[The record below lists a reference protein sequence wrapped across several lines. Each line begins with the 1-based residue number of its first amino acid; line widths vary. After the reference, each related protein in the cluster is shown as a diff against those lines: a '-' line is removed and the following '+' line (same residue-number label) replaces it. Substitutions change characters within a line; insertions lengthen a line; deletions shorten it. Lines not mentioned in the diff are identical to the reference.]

1 MQSRIRLFI
10 LLTIGLIG
18 TTSCARVPRTARIP
32 VSQTSVASPYRSLQF
47 ASPHNIYHTVGPSET
62 LWRISKTY
70 GVDMRALMAANHL
83 SDPKKIKNGQQ
94 LLIPQTLGPRPVIPL
109 YPGKRWTHIVI
120 HHTATHNGDAYS
132 IDKLHHKRG
141 FWNGLGYHFLI
152 NNGTNG
158 KVDGQIQVGPRWVK
172 QQDGAHANAA
182 GMNEKGIGIALVG
195 NYSERYVSAIEFD
208 TLIFLVKA
216 LQKYYRISSQNVVAH
231 REVPGKKTECPGTN
245 FPWLEFKRR
254 LSI

>member
-1 MQSRIRLFI
+1 MRSRIRLFI
-10 LLTIGLIG
+10 LLAIGLIG
-18 TTSCARVPRTARIP
+18 TTSCARVPKTARMPIAQAGAP
-32 VSQTSVASPYRSLQF
+32 SLYWSQQF

-70 GVDMRALMAANHL
+70 GVDMKTLMAANRL
-83 SDPKKIKNGQQ
+83 NDPKKIKNGQQ
-94 LLIPQTLGPRPVIPL
+94 LLIPHTLGPRPVIPL

-120 HHTATHNGDAYS
+120 HHTATDNGDAFS

-195 NYSERYVSAIEFD
+195 NYSEKYVSSAEFES
-208 TLIFLVKA
+208 LMFLVKA
-216 LQKYYRISSQNVVAH
+216 LQKHYRIPNRNVVAH
-231 REVPGKKTECPGTN
+231 REIPGKNTECPGTN
-245 FPWLEFKRR
+245 FPWAELKRR
-254 LSI
+254 LSV